1 MTGYIEY
8 ETYCVGP
15 GDEKNTMK
23 KELGETQTLRPGCSK
38 AEPKIFARRRPAYRG
53 GGTAKI

>member
-23 KELGETQTLRPGCSK
+23 KALGETQTLRRGCSK
-38 AEPKIFARRRPAYRG
+38 AEPKNFAMLHTPYRG